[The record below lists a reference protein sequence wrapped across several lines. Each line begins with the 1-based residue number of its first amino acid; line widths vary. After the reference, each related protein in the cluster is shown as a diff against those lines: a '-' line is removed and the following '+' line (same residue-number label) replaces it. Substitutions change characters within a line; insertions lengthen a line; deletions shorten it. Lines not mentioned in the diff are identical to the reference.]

1 MLRKSQV
8 DKTRIWAEVDRSKRI
23 NHNRK
28 PWNDTAVQA
37 HMILVNPI
45 HPSMSALEKIAHQNL
60 WHFNGTYASS
70 SSRVC
75 CVSVPAS
82 TAVDM
87 YRRESDLPNLLSA
100 TMLEARDV
108 LAPRAVL
115 VKDDDDDDGTKA
127 SAVIAVESR
136 KRSAAL
142 VVFIA
147 AVFSLVSK

>member
-1 MLRKSQV
+1 M
-8 DKTRIWAEVDRSKRI
+8 
-23 NHNRK
+23 
-28 PWNDTAVQA
+28 
-37 HMILVNPI
+37 
-45 HPSMSALEKIAHQNL
+45 
-60 WHFNGTYASS
+60 
-70 SSRVC
+70 
-75 CVSVPAS
+75 
-82 TAVDM
+82 
-87 YRRESDLPNLLSA
+87 PNLRSV

-115 VKDDDDDDGTKA
+115 VKNDDDDGTKA